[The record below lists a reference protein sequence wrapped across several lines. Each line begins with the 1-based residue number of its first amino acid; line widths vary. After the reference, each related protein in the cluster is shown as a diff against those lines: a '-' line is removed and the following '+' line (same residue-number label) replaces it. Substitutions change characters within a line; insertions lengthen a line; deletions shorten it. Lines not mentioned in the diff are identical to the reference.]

1 MTLVAVSGC
10 KREEKLV
17 ERIPPVQTFVLTE
30 ESEAT
35 IRRFPGEVV
44 AANTSNLSFEV
55 PGRLIEFPGSHEGL
69 MVKRG
74 DLLGRLDDANFAAQ
88 RDAARADF
96 TNAQSELNRRR
107 QLLNHRAI
115 SQAEFEQN
123 QRTFDVTEAA
133 LRRAQRA
140 VDDTRLL
147 APMDGRIA
155 RRLVNNFQNVQA
167 HQPVLVF
174 QNNGTLEVDIH
185 VPESVMSLAGR
196 GITPEQA
203 RDLVEANV
211 EFPTIPGQT
220 FPLELNS
227 FTTEATPSAR
237 TFRVSFI
244 LYPPEGQN
252 ILPGMTSTVLLRV
265 ANQTG
270 AQSSEPNV
278 FQIPV
283 RAIATADGKSS
294 VWKLDPKSLQ
304 VSEVPVE
311 MLDVTGDKVR
321 VRGAGLASGDEI
333 VTAGVRFLSNGMKVQ
348 RLPTGNP

>member
-1 MTLVAVSGC
+1 MAAVSGC
-10 KREEKLV
+10 NREEKLV

-30 ESEAT
+30 NSET
-35 IRRFPGEVV
+35 TFRNFPGEVV
-44 AANTSNLSFEV
+44 AADTSNLSFDV

-74 DLLGRLDDANFAAQ
+74 DLLGRLDDANFVAQ

-107 QLLNHRAI
+107 QLLNHRVI
-115 SQAEFEQN
+115 SQSEFEQT
-123 QRTFDVTEAA
+123 QRVFDVTEAA
-133 LRRAQRA
+133 LRRAQRSL
-140 VDDTRLL
+140 DDTRLL

-185 VPESVMSLAGR
+185 VPESVMSRAGR
-196 GITPEQA
+196 DITPEQA
-203 RDLVEANV
+203 RDLVEAKV
-211 EFPTIPGQT
+211 EFPTIPGKT

-252 ILPGMTSTVLLRV
+252 ILPGMTSTVMMRV
-265 ANQTG
+265 ADQAG
-270 AQSSEPNV
+270 AQPSETDV

-283 RAIATADGKSS
+283 RAIATSDGKSS
-294 VWKLDPKSLQ
+294 VWKLNPTSLQ
-304 VSEVPVE
+304 VARVEVE
-311 MLDVTGDKVR
+311 MLEVNGESVR
-321 VRGAGLASGDEI
+321 VRGAGLAPGDEI
-333 VTAGVRFLSNGMKVQ
+333 VTAGVRFLSDGMTVQ
-348 RLPTGNP
+348 RMPSGNL